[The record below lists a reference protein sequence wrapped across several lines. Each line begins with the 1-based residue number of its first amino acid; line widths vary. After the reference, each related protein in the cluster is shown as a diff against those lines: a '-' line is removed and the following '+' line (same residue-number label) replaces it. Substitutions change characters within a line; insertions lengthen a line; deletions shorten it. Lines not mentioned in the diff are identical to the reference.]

1 MLTALLDALQAPMA
15 QRNELQMQA
24 VMQSFTPGI
33 NVLKATLAPGGL
45 RNAIV
50 NFDEIAA
57 HLWHRLED
65 ELLAA
70 PQLRELIAE
79 VEPWFPPAAKRV
91 SNASTPSLAQQ
102 RAQPVLSTRFTS
114 AHGELAF
121 FSMFTTVGAPQ
132 DITAASLRV
141 EHFFAAD
148 EKTHAVMTAEV
159 APA

>member
-1 MLTALLDALQAPMA
+1 MGKPQANAQATTHVGMVLRALREARKQSKLELALRTGVSQAPS
-15 QRNELQMQA
+15 ELHRDR
-24 VMQSFTPGI
+24 S
-33 NVLKATLAPGGL
+33 GG
-45 RNAIV
+45 
-50 NFDEIAA
+50 
-57 HLWHRLED
+57 
-65 ELLAA
+65 
-70 PQLRELIAE
+70 
-79 VEPWFPPAAKRV
+79 
-91 SNASTPSLAQQ
+91 
-102 RAQPVLSTRFTS
+102 AQPVLSTRFTS